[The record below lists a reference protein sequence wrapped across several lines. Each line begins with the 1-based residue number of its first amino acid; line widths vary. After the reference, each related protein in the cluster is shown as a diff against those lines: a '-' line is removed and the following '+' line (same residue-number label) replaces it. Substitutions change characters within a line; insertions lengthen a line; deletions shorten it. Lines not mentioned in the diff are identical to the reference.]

1 MKRDG
6 LVIGLILFGKL
17 WFKIFELGLIFSWVW
32 LSWVWFG

>member
-17 WFKIFELGLIFSWVW
+17 WFKIFKLGLVELGLVW
-32 LSWVWFG
+32 LSLI